1 MLVIPEIADNYCLEG
16 SKIKIS
22 LKCFGMLCFALLC
35 FGGKSFKTF
44 SLKNLHQPLD
54 QNEGFKLKTTYIK
67 HAGGTGAKHLFIN
80 AAKLRFQSW
89 YSNHVA
95 WSTHIV
101 LSCTSSRSPGCFAGA
116 FSFTQ
121 LKRKCHCFY
130 PELTLDHQTSL
141 SSPAHTGPWFVSGTY
156 VDPGVL
162 HTNIWDHQVSCAEH
176 LDSLHPD
183 GTAI

>member
-1 MLVIPEIADNYCLEG
+1 MVLYLAGGTKRCKSMLGIPEIADNYCLEG

-89 YSNHVA
+89 YM
-95 WSTHIV
+95 
-101 LSCTSSRSPGCFAGA
+101 
-116 FSFTQ
+116 
-121 LKRKCHCFY
+121 
-130 PELTLDHQTSL
+130 
-141 SSPAHTGPWFVSGTY
+141 
-156 VDPGVL
+156 
-162 HTNIWDHQVSCAEH
+162 VSCCLIHPHSAE
-176 LDSLHPD
+176 LYLVTFPRMFRRCF
-183 GTAI
+183 

>member
-1 MLVIPEIADNYCLEG
+1 MVLYLAGGTKRCKSMLSIPEIADNYCLEG

-67 HAGGTGAKHLFIN
+67 HTGGTGAKHLFIN

-95 WSTHIV
+95 
-101 LSCTSSRSPGCFAGA
+101 
-116 FSFTQ
+116 
-121 LKRKCHCFY
+121 
-130 PELTLDHQTSL
+130 
-141 SSPAHTGPWFVSGTY
+141 
-156 VDPGVL
+156 
-162 HTNIWDHQVSCAEH
+162 
-176 LDSLHPD
+176 
-183 GTAI
+183 